1 MEKISVRQILAR
13 WRNSIT
19 EIPTVPNTEVKVSK
33 MRWVVL
39 FLYFF
44 HAVFGGGG
52 TFNYVMI
59 PDVLSEYYGISY
71 FFISWTAIIFTT
83 VFIPCF
89 LPIVRFV
96 EGKSLRYITLWAS
109 GLFLASALLKEMV
122 TK

>member
-1 MEKISVRQILAR
+1 
-13 WRNSIT
+13 
-19 EIPTVPNTEVKVSK
+19 

-39 FLYFF
+39 VLYFF

-52 TFNYVMI
+52 RFNYVMI
-59 PDVLSEYYGISY
+59 PNVLREYYGISY

-96 EGKSLRYITLWAS
+96 EGKSLRYITLWS
-109 GLFLASALLKEMV
+109 TGLFLASGLLKEMV
-122 TK
+122 KKLDKLFLSTSWCLNITLEAKNRNVKANFRV